1 MMNMEWPDVKD
12 QEIESLREAVEKYV
26 ELATVTEEVCYTY
39 IHTYIHTCIHSCIHA
54 YIHIHV
60 LIHMHIRTSKSA
72 GRGSKRFLGTKP
84 LDFWSITDSQL
95 CSSM

>member
-39 IHTYIHTCIHSCIHA
+39 IHTYIH
-54 YIHIHV
+54 IHV
-60 LIHMHIRTSKSA
+60 LIHICIYVHQNLQVEEVRDFSERNRLTF
-72 GRGSKRFLGTKP
+72 GRLRIPNSVQVCR
-84 LDFWSITDSQL
+84 
-95 CSSM
+95 M